1 MKKTDASENAGS
13 QLDEKLRA
21 YFEELSR
28 AVRCPDSVRLELG
41 SPALPRRGERRFVLA
56 VACLLLVLVLEA
68 ASSKPTTRRLAQ
80 HTPDPVVLTEQRLS
94 AAERSRLNVK
104 FITPIALSSI
114 GTPND
119 VYVLKEPQTADRSDA
134 DQQYTYARF
143 VYTVDGKPLVITEQ
157 AIELTLST
165 GQIVVRV
172 PGPEE
177 KTSANQVYVVS
188 GNTKFVIE
196 GEQPIPVLLEVA
208 RALTG
213 S

>member
-1 MKKTDASENAGS
+1 MKKTDASENAGN

-41 SPALPRRGERRFVLA
+41 RRALLRRGRRKSVLA
-56 VACLLLVLVLEA
+56 VACLILVLVLA
-68 ASSKPTTRRLAQ
+68 VTWSKLTIGRLAQ
-80 HTPDPVVLTEQRLS
+80 HTPDPVVLTEKRLS
-94 AAERSRLNVK
+94 AAELSRLKVK
-104 FITPIALSSI
+104 FITPSALSGI
-114 GTPND
+114 GTPSE
-119 VYVLKEPQTADRSDA
+119 VYVPAKPQTATAPETGQD
-134 DQQYTYARF
+134 YTYARF

-157 AIELTLST
+157 AIEPTPST

-196 GEQPIPVLLEVA
+196 GEQPITVLLEVA
-208 RALTG
+208 RALAG